1 MTAPTE
7 TYVPDPRR
15 WRGLIICLV
24 AGFMTLLD
32 VSIVNVALPSMQN
45 GLSASAADL
54 SWVVS
59 GYALTFGL
67 VLVPAGRLGDQHGR
81 KWMFLLGVALFT
93 ATSALCGVAPTATLL
108 VIARLLQGM
117 ACGLLNPQIIGMMQV
132 LFRGKERG
140 RAFGFYG
147 AVVGISTAIGPLVGG
162 LLLQAAGVQDGWRW
176 VFYVNLPIGIA
187 AIIGGLR
194 VLPKDRPSGGR
205 QSLDPIGTILLGL
218 GIVGVMYPLIEAE
231 EGGANAHWWLLAI
244 GVALLAAFVGWE
256 VRFGRRG
263 HPPLVNL
270 KLLRNYGYA
279 IGTGIGL
286 LYFAGFTG
294 IFFVMTLFYQ
304 RGLNFSPLDAGAA
317 MLSFAIGSAVSAGV
331 TGKYVFRFG
340 RAMIVAGLVLVAIGL
355 AGTALLVAYYTGDHA
370 GLLNSVPLLIAGIGS
385 GIVISPNQTLT
396 LNDVPPAEGG
406 TAAAI
411 LQTGQRIGSAM
422 GTAVAGSLFFGELT
436 STRGDFHASAT
447 QALWGSV
454 VLVGVAL
461 LAGIADLVR
470 TKVITR
476 SDEPNEKLDGVPGAT

>member
-1 MTAPTE
+1 MTAPVE

-15 WRGLIICLV
+15 WRGLAICLT

-45 GLSASAADL
+45 GLQASAADL

-108 VIARLLQGM
+108 VAARLLQGM
-117 ACGLLNPQIIGMMQV
+117 ACGLLNPQVVGMIQF

-140 RAFGFYG
+140 RAFGFFG

-162 LLLQAAGVQDGWRW
+162 LLLQAAGEQDGWRW

-194 VLPKDRPSGGR
+194 VLPRDQPSGGR
-205 QSLDPIGTILLGL
+205 QSLDLVGTVLLGL
-218 GIVGVMYPLIEAE
+218 GIVGVMFPLIEAE
-231 EGGANAHWWLLAI
+231 EGAGNAHWWLLAI
-244 GVALLAAFVGWE
+244 GAVLLAAFFSWE
-256 VRFGRRG
+256 VSFARRG
-263 HPPLVNL
+263 HPPLINL
-270 KLLRNYGYA
+270 NLLRNYSYA
-279 IGTGIGL
+279 IGIAIGL

-294 IFFVMTLFYQ
+294 LFIVMTLFYQ
-304 RGLNFSPLDAGAA
+304 RGLGFSPLASGAA
-317 MLSFAIGSAVSAGV
+317 MLSFAIGSAASAWLG
-331 TGKYVFRFG
+331 GRYVFRFG
-340 RAMIVAGLVLVAIGL
+340 RAMIVSGLIAVVLGL
-355 AGTALLVAYYTGDHA
+355 AGTALLVTFYTGDHA
-370 GLLNSVPLLIAGIGS
+370 GLLNSIPLLIAGIGS

-406 TAAAI
+406 TAAAV
-411 LQTGQRIGSAM
+411 LQTGQRIGTAM

-436 STRGDFHASAT
+436 TSHGDFHMSAAH
-447 QALWGSV
+447 ALWGSIV
-454 VLVGVAL
+454 VVCVAL
-461 LAGIADLVR
+461 LAGIADLAR
-470 TKVITR
+470 SKVITR
-476 SDEPNEKLDGVPGAT
+476 STRGTDKLDGVPGAN

>member
-1 MTAPTE
+1 MSASTE

-15 WRGLIICLV
+15 WRGLVICLV

-45 GLSASAADL
+45 GLGASAADL

-81 KWMFLLGVALFT
+81 KWMFLLGVGLFT
-93 ATSALCGVAPTATLL
+93 ATSALCGAAPTATLL
-108 VIARLLQGM
+108 VAARLLQGM
-117 ACGLLNPQIIGMMQV
+117 ACGLLNPQVVGMIQF

-140 RAFGFYG
+140 RAFGFFG

-162 LLLQAAGVQDGWRW
+162 LLLQAAGTQDGWRW

-187 AIIGGLR
+187 AIIGGWR
-194 VLPKDRPSGGR
+194 VLPRDKPSGGR
-205 QSLDPIGTILLGL
+205 QSLDPVGAVLLGL

-244 GVALLAAFVGWE
+244 GAALLAAFVTWE
-256 VRFGRRG
+256 VRFARRG
-263 HPPLVNL
+263 HPPLINL
-270 KLLRNYGYA
+270 KLMRNHGYA
-279 IGTGIGL
+279 IGIGIGL

-304 RGLNFSPLDAGAA
+304 RGLNFSPLAAGAA

-331 TGKYVFRFG
+331 TGRYVFRFG
-340 RAMIVAGLVLVAIGL
+340 RALIVFGLVLVALGL
-355 AGTALLVAYYTGDHA
+355 AGTALLVTYYTGDHS
-370 GLLNSVPLLIAGIGS
+370 GLLNSIPLLIAGIGS

-406 TAAAI
+406 TAAAV
-411 LQTGQRIGSAM
+411 LQTGQRIGSAV
-422 GTAVAGSLFFGELT
+422 GTAVAGSLFFGALT
-436 STRGDFHASAT
+436 STRGDFHASAA
-447 QALWGSV
+447 QALWGSA

-470 TKVITR
+470 TKVIEG
-476 SDEPNEKLDGVPGAT
+476 SAGSAEKLDGVPGAN

>member
-1 MTAPTE
+1 MQNDVA
-7 TYVPDPRR
+7 YVPDPRR
-15 WRGLIICLV
+15 WRGLAICLI

-45 GLSASAADL
+45 GLHASSADL

-67 VLVPAGRLGDQHGR
+67 VLVPSGRLGDQHGR
-81 KWMFLLGVALFT
+81 KWMFLLGVGLFT

-108 VIARLLQGM
+108 VVARLLQGM
-117 ACGLLNPQIIGMMQV
+117 ACGLLNPQVVGMMQF
-132 LFRGKERG
+132 LFRGRERG

-147 AVVGISTAIGPLVGG
+147 AVVGISTAVGPLAGG
-162 LLLQAAGVQDGWRW
+162 LLLQVAGVQDGWRW

-187 AIIGGLR
+187 AIIGGWRL
-194 VLPKDRPSGGR
+194 LPTDKPSGAR
-205 QSLDPIGTILLGL
+205 QSLDLVGAVLLGL

-231 EGGANAHWWLLAI
+231 QGAGNAHWWLLAL
-244 GVALLAAFVGWE
+244 GVALLVGFVGWE
-256 VRFGRRG
+256 VRFSRRG
-263 HPPLVNL
+263 KPPLVNL
-270 KLLRNYGYA
+270 KLMRNYGYA
-279 IGTGIGL
+279 IGTSIGL

-304 RGLNFSPLDAGAA
+304 RGLGFSPLDAGAA
-317 MLSFAIGSAVSAGV
+317 MLSFAIGSAVSAGM
-331 TGKYVFRFG
+331 TGRYVFRFG
-340 RAMIVAGLVLVAIGL
+340 RAMIVLGLVAVAIGL
-355 AGTALLVAYYTGDHA
+355 AGTAFLVAYYTGAHA
-370 GLLNSVPLLIAGIGS
+370 GLLNSIPLLVAGIGS

-406 TAAAI
+406 TAAAV

-422 GTAVAGSLFFGELT
+422 GTAVAGSLFFSALT
-436 STRGDFHASAT
+436 STRGDFHTSAAE
-447 QALWGSV
+447 ALWGSV

-476 SDEPNEKLDGVPGAT
+476 SSGASEKLDGVPGAT